1 MQFILILLVVF
12 MGAAILSR
20 LARDLW
26 IMMAKPPTYYEGRD
40 WFDEDKLRDDPF
52 DEMPLY
58 RLDRL
63 DYEEEME

>member
-1 MQFILILLVVF
+1 MQLILILLVVF

-26 IMMAKPPTYYEGRD
+26 IMMVNPPTYYEGRD
-40 WFDEDKLRDDPF
+40 WFDEDKLTDDPF
-52 DEMPLY
+52 DEIPLY